1 MPDRMIDLFIRLCIE
16 NKGRLSKNKRRS
28 LFAKLTDEEI
38 TTMEACV
45 SQAFKNI
52 FS

>member
-1 MPDRMIDLFIRLCIE
+1 MPDRLIDVFIRLCIE
-16 NKGRLSKNKRRS
+16 NKGRLSRNKRRS

-38 TTMEACV
+38 SRMEACV